1 MSIFLCICICIC
13 VQIYVY
19 VCIYIY
25 IHTHFDNVYVYILHV
40 HIYIYIYTLN
50 QIISKYPYTSL
61 YIYISYTSMYSH
73 GSHLWISF
81 AHQETP
87 QVGILFGHFA
97 TTGDGLHVRHLQDS
111 SKVSGS
117 TNV

>member
-1 MSIFLCICICIC
+1 M
-13 VQIYVY
+13 YV
-19 VCIYIY
+19 YIY
-25 IHTHFDNVYVYILHV
+25 IHILTMYMC
-40 HIYIYIYTLN
+40 IFYMYMYIYIHTLN

-97 TTGDGLHVRHLQDS
+97 TTGDGLHVRHLQGQFSPRGKDRNA
-111 SKVSGS
+111 VDHGPLDNCHMDGS
-117 TNV
+117 FH